1 MASGF
6 IEINDKK
13 SFAPRWTGFD
23 EIVKII
29 IRELNNYPN
38 ANSSELI
45 TKLESVI
52 PPKDFN
58 EELEMGWGFID
69 ERIDGT
75 TSRVIELK
83 KMSLEDLNLFWKA
96 VQNGYDNLIKIGTE
110 YSNLYPE
117 LMKELLEMKE

>member
-6 IEINDKK
+6 IEITDKK

-23 EIVKII
+23 EVIKIL
-29 IRELNNYPN
+29 IRELNN
-38 ANSSELI
+38 NSDKNTSELI
-45 TKLESVI
+45 KHLESII
-52 PPKDFN
+52 PPENFN

-75 TSRVIELK
+75 TSRVLELK
-83 KMSLEDLNLFWKA
+83 KMTTENLELFWEA
-96 VQNGYDNLIKIGTE
+96 VKNGYDNLIKFGTE
-110 YSNLYPE
+110 YSTLYPE